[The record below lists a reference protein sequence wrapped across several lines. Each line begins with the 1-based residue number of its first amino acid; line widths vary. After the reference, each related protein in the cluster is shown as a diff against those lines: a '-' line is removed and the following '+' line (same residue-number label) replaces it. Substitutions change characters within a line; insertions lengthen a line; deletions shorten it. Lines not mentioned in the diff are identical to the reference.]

1 MAMRK
6 KSGPVYEFG
15 PFRVDALQRQ
25 ITRDGQTVPMQPKVF
40 DTLLVL
46 IENSGQVLEKEEMLR
61 ELWPDSFVEESSL
74 SQTIFHLR
82 KALGESGSQHH
93 YVETV
98 PRRGY
103 RFVAEVK
110 KIEGDPAEES
120 ESLAQ
125 LNGSYR
131 NGTTAVQMLSD
142 QVAPPPQSASSKRAA
157 RASRRQVIAAGLLI
171 FATAAITVAIYAI
184 IRANKPAPPF
194 QKVKITRLTSQGR
207 VLQAAVSPDG
217 KYIAHITADSGKQS
231 LWVRQTVTTSNVEI
245 IPPAEAIYRGITFS
259 RDSNFI
265 YYLAYGKN
273 LGIGSIYQVPVLGG
287 VPVKIIEDVDSP
299 ITFSPDGRQF
309 AFVRMYP
316 RARESALMVAD
327 SDGSNERALMVKKM
341 PDEISERGP
350 AWSPDGRLI
359 ACAARR
365 MDSNGA
371 HTNIIGVSPADGSEG
386 LLTPQQWNYV
396 GQIAWQSDGGG
407 LMVIG
412 WEKESCVL
420 ADQLWHVAYPAG
432 EARRITND
440 LNGYSGVSLSS
451 DLSALVTVQ
460 SLRMSRIFTAASENT
475 NQAAPITSGFGDYL
489 SDRLGMAW
497 TPDGRIVYSSAASGN
512 PDIWIM
518 NADGTNQKQLTMD
531 ARGDFLPSVTPDGRY
546 IVFVSERA
554 GPANVW
560 RMNID
565 GGNPVRLTDG
575 RGEFTP
581 KLFPDGQWVIY
592 YSEGGD
598 NPGVWKVSIEGG
610 APVCVYDGYFGH
622 PTISPDGKMIAGLR
636 LDEEGEESVRL
647 KITVIGLDDRKLIH
661 SLGETNMIHLSSLRW
676 TPDSRALTYI
686 RTQQGVS
693 NIWLH
698 PLDGSPRRQLTEFQS
713 DRLFRYAWSADGKRL
728 AFERGADINDI
739 VLINNVR

>member
-1 MAMRK
+1 MVMRK

-15 PFRVDALQRQ
+15 PFRVDPVQRE
-25 ITRDGQTVPMQPKVF
+25 ITREGQTVPMQPKVF
-40 DTLLVL
+40 DTLIVL

-82 KALGESGSQHH
+82 KALGESGSQHY

-110 KIEGDPAEES
+110 KICDDLTEGGEP
-120 ESLAQ
+120 LAQ
-125 LNGSYR
+125 SNGFYHNGS
-131 NGTTAVQMLSD
+131 GAVQMLSD
-142 QVAPPPQSASSKRAA
+142 QIAPQSASSSRAGS
-157 RASRRQVIAAGLLI
+157 ASRRRVLAVSLFIVAA
-171 FATAAITVAIYAI
+171 AAISIAIYAI
-184 IRANKPAPPF
+184 IRANRPAPPF

-207 VLQAAVSPDG
+207 VLRATVSPDG
-217 KYIAHITADSGKQS
+217 KYVAHVVADSGKQS

-245 IPPAEAIYRGITFS
+245 IPPAEAFYRGITFS

-273 LGIGSIYQVPVLGG
+273 YGIGSIYQVPVLGG
-287 VPVKIIEDVDSP
+287 VPVKIMEDIDSP

-316 RARESALMVAD
+316 RERESALMVAN
-327 SDGSNERALMVKKM
+327 SDGSNERALVVKKM
-341 PDEISERGP
+341 PDAVSDHGP
-350 AWSPDGRLI
+350 AWSPDGRVI

-365 MDSNGA
+365 QDSSGA
-371 HTNIIGVSPADGSEG
+371 HINIIGVSPADGSERV
-386 LLTPQQWNYV
+386 LTPQTWNYV
-396 GQIAWQSDGGG
+396 GQIVWQSDGRG
-407 LMVIG
+407 LMAIG

-420 ADQLWHVAYPAG
+420 ADQLWHVAYPEG
-432 EARRITND
+432 EIRRITND
-440 LNGYSGVSLSS
+440 LNGYTGVSLSA

-460 SLRMSRIFTAASENT
+460 SLRMSRIFTAASGNESK
-475 NQAAPITSGFGDYL
+475 AAPITSGFGDYL

-512 PDIWIM
+512 PDIWTM
-518 NADGTNQKQLTMD
+518 KADGTEQKQLTMD

-554 GPANVW
+554 GPTNIW

-565 GGNPVRLTDG
+565 GTDPTRLTDG
-575 RGEFTP
+575 RGEFMP
-581 KLFPDGQWVIY
+581 SLSPDGQWVIY
-592 YSEGGD
+592 YSDGD
-598 NPGVWKVSIEGG
+598 HPGVWKVSIEGG
-610 APVCVYDGYFGH
+610 APVSIYDGYLSH
-622 PTISPDGKMIAGLR
+622 PAISPDGKMIAGFR
-636 LDEEGEESVRL
+636 LDEESVRL
-647 KITVIGLDDRKLIH
+647 KITIIGIDDGRLIK
-661 SLGETNMIHLSSLRW
+661 SLGDASMIHLASLRW

-686 RTQQGVS
+686 ATRQGVS

-698 PLDGSPRRQLTEFQS
+698 PLDGAPRRQLTEFQS

-728 AFERGADINDI
+728 AFERGSDINDI